1 MEGAGG
7 SHRGLKNPADCFS
20 LVETPAAPVKT
31 PWTFLIA
38 LLVVS
43 IAITAV
49 VIYLGVR
56 GDLGSGVAGTKAP
69 PSHST
74 SLLGIGVVSVG
85 ALPLIPATVAG
96 TAGSRDSLGKSPA
109 GETSSNTLGWW
120 IGFGVIALV
129 LAIGMTLW
137 LIHHPI

>member
-1 MEGAGG
+1 M
-7 SHRGLKNPADCFS
+7 
-20 LVETPAAPVKT
+20 ETPAAPVKT

-43 IAITAV
+43 IAITAI

-56 GDLGSGVAGTKAP
+56 GDLGGGIAGTKP
-69 PSHST
+69 PASHST
-74 SLLGIGVVSVG
+74 SLLGLLAVLPGTF
-85 ALPLIPATVAG
+85 ALSLATVAG
-96 TAGSRDSLGKSPA
+96 SGGSREDPRTTTAA
-109 GETSSNTLGWW
+109 GASSNTLGWW

-129 LAIGMTLW
+129 LAIGMTLL